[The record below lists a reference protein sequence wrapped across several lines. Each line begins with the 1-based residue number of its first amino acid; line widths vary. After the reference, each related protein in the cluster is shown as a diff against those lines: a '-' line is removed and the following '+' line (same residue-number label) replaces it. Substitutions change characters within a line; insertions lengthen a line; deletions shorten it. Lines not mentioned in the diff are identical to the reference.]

1 MMFNQSK
8 NHDMNFSELNLDI
21 TLAAFAEASDDDLKA
36 WAEDVAPQ
44 GDLGVDYDT
53 LDSYESESDLEDCY
67 DYGGGCGSIMI
78 TFADG
83 HWVDYTV
90 DFHFSREVVHE
101 IPYRTLLLMQKDKLR
116 PCYGVKVERVS
127 GKDMAMRRAAT
138 K

>member
-1 MMFNQSK
+1 
-8 NHDMNFSELNLDI
+8 MNFSELNLDI

-90 DFHFSREVVHE
+90 DFHFSRMSEEGGDAYITGVEYNDSDFCVDDFGDELEVGLN
-101 IPYRTLLLMQKDKLR
+101 RAFDKFEA
-116 PCYGVKVERVS
+116 YMN
-127 GKDMAMRRAAT
+127 GKG
-138 K
+138 